1 MPVQKDTFLYIK
13 PCQFPE
19 ETGCTISWRTFKKGT
34 ELKNEKELPILVTN
48 PISWTTTQQYVSKEE
63 NKSSLLRD
71 FNVIY
76 PNLVD
81 AQVNST
87 VLWVNKPKFK
97 GSILLRTRNYHP
109 ADINF
114 FYFSIRE
121 NVATRIQ
128 HYFQLEK
135 K

>member
-1 MPVQKDTFLYIK
+1 M
-13 PCQFPE
+13 
-19 ETGCTISWRTFKKGT
+19 
-34 ELKNEKELPILVTN
+34 VTN